1 MKKLNVVVC
10 LMLLGLLLGFVPQS
24 VTTAAASDAAT
35 VKLLT
40 NTAGADEEKTSEKT
54 FTGLI
59 GQLDDGRFALQESN
73 SNYVYL
79 LDDQEKAKQFAG
91 KKVKVIG
98 SLDSSAGVIKVT
110 DIQAA

>member
-10 LMLLGLLLGFVPQS
+10 LMLLGLLLGCVPQS
-24 VTTAAASDAAT
+24 VTTAAASQAASPQ
-35 VKLLT
+35 LT
-40 NTAGADEEKTSEKT
+40 STASADESSSEKT
-54 FTGLI
+54 FTGTI

-98 SLDSSAGVIKVT
+98 SLDSSASTIKVT